1 MNHHEATEI
10 RKVIDE
16 KISKCL
22 DSILLDC
29 DRIIKLVEGS
39 DSKKQIKKGMIA
51 KRIIAV
57 AHGRSM
63 PRRDNDDG
71 QEEA

>member
-1 MNHHEATEI
+1 MNFHEAVEI

-29 DRIIKLVEGS
+29 DHIIKLVEGS

-51 KRIIAV
+51 KNIIAV
-57 AHGRSM
+57 ANGRST
-63 PRRDNDDG
+63 PRR
-71 QEEA
+71 